1 MTVSVSDFK
10 TRFPEFSDN
19 TEYPDARVQF
29 FIDDTELYIG
39 TDEPRWG
46 GKYDTA
52 QTYLAAHLLSL
63 GTSSEA
69 SGGVG
74 GGVGASAGPIISKSA
89 GGVSVNRA
97 SSNKTYS
104 DEDGFYMNTAYGQ
117 RFITIRNRCFVGAL
131 VAL

>member
-10 TRFPEFSDN
+10 IRFPEFSDDI
-19 TEYPDARVQF
+19 EFPDPRVQF

-39 TDEPRWG
+39 TDETRWG
-46 GKYDTA
+46 NKYDAA
-52 QTYLAAHLLSL
+52 QVYLAAHLLSV

-74 GGVGASAGPIISKSA
+74 GGVGASAGPIVSKSA
-89 GGVSVNRA
+89 GGVSVGRA

-104 DEDGFYMNTAYGQ
+104 DEDGFYMNTVYGQ
-117 RFITIRNRCFVGAL
+117 QFILIRNRCFAGIL